1 MGEKILIIDDDRVM
15 LSMFQMALAKEGYVV
30 ITARDGQEGLALY
43 EREKPDLVITDLL
56 IPKIDGIGVC
66 TKIKETSETKVILI
80 SGLKNPA
87 IQREAKSCRAD
98 AFLEKPIDPR
108 VLNAAILAL
117 LTPDRSPR

>member
-1 MGEKILIIDDDRVM
+1 MAEKILIIDDDRVT
-15 LSMFQMALAKEGYVV
+15 LSLFQMTLSKEGYVV
-30 ITARDGQEGLALY
+30 VTARDGQEGLALY

-66 TKIKETSETKVILI
+66 TKIKETGKTKVIII

-87 IQREAKSCRAD
+87 IQREAKSCKAD
-98 AFLEKPIDPR
+98 AFLEKPIDPH

-117 LTPDRSPR
+117 LTPDRPPR